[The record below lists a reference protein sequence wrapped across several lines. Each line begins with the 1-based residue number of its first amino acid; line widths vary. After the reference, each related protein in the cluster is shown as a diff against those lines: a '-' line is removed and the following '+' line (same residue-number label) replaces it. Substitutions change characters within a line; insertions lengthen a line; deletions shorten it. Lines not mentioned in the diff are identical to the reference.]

1 MEESKKGVC
10 VDIFGSEYVIK
21 GDGDADYIREVAK
34 YVDNKMMEISL
45 VTSNVSSLKVAILTA
60 LNLSDELLK
69 LKKEISLQ
77 NKHFEK
83 VDSLIELLDKQEF

>member
-21 GDGDADYIREVAK
+21 GEGDATYIKEVAK
-34 YVDNKMMEISL
+34 YLDNKMREVSL

-60 LNLSDELLK
+60 LNLADELFNQ
-69 LKKEISLQ
+69 KKENSLQ

-83 VDSLIELLDKQEF
+83 VDNLIKMLGDQGL